1 MSQLIC
7 FAGAPGVGKT
17 TAALALQKKLEERDL
32 KVGYS
37 PEYARDFI
45 KAYGYP
51 EHAAI
56 QLHIMRQQK
65 AWEESAFYG
74 NDFAI
79 TDTAVW
85 YSFIFPSL
93 FTSNAATD
101 QERRILRDVGR
112 QAVTWIPSYH
122 VTFYLPMRDVIEDDG
137 VRDPDSS
144 GIIDEAMRKFISDN
158 KNEFRSLY
166 FVPEGLTVNETVD
179 YALARLN
186 QERKSERTT
195 PLTRMTQS

>member
-1 MSQLIC
+1 MSRLIC

-17 TAALALQKKLEERDL
+17 SAATALQKHLESEGH

-45 KAYGYP
+45 RHYGYP

-74 NDFAI
+74 TDYAV

-85 YSFIFPSL
+85 YSFVFPSL
-93 FTSNAATD
+93 FISPAASE
-101 QERRILRDVGR
+101 QEFRILRDVGR
-112 QAVTWIPSYH
+112 QAISWIPSYH
-122 VTFYLPMRDVIEDDG
+122 YTFYLPMRDDIEDDG
-137 VRDPDSS
+137 IRDPKSS
-144 GIIDEAMRKFISDN
+144 GLIDEAMRRFIEDHRD
-158 KNEFRSLY
+158 EFRRLH
-166 FVPEGLTVNETVD
+166 FVPEGLTVEQNVEF
-179 YALARLN
+179 ALSKLAEEEASRIGKVVL
-186 QERKSERTT
+186 
-195 PLTRMTQS
+195 P